1 MKVEAILKEK
11 GHAVINVSETASLSD
26 AAHLLS
32 EKNIGAVLVT
42 GHAEQPAGILSERDI
57 VRHLAT
63 DGDRAMAK
71 PVAECM
77 TRALKTCT
85 PQDNVNDIMGLMTQ
99 HRIRHMPV
107 LEGERVVGMISIGDV
122 VKRKINEAEQEAAD
136 LKAYIAT

>member
-11 GHAVINVSETASLSD
+11 GHTVINVSETASLGD
-26 AAHLLS
+26 AAQLLS

-42 GHAEQPAGILSERDI
+42 QNRQQPAGILSERDI

-85 PQDNVNDIMGLMTQ
+85 PQDSVDDIMGLMTR

-107 LEGERVVGMISIGDV
+107 MEAGAVVGMISIGDV
-122 VKRKINEAEQEAAD
+122 VKRKINEAEQEAEA